1 MTLPVNLLVFG
12 DTPDWLAFV
21 KSSVVCFSIGG
32 FFAWTDICPE
42 KAINHYEDSFNNM
55 GMKNIE
61 SYEITKNVLNALD
74 KDTINETKNKIIKDE
89 TPFYLKRIMK
99 DFIGVKDTG
108 IYNTL
113 QDGRTKYNFKIFQ
126 KV

>member
-1 MTLPVNLLVFG
+1 
-12 DTPDWLAFV
+12 
-21 KSSVVCFSIGG
+21 
-32 FFAWTDICPE
+32 
-42 KAINHYEDSFNNM
+42 M

-74 KDTINETKNKIIKDE
+74 KDAINETKNKIIKDE

-126 KV
+126 KI

>member
-1 MTLPVNLLVFG
+1 MPFDNDSYDVIINVESSHCYPSIPQFLSE
-12 DTPDWLAFV
+12 V
-21 KSSVVCFSIGG
+21 KRVLKPGG

-89 TPFYLKRIMK
+89 TLSLIH
-99 DFIGVKDTG
+99 I
-108 IYNTL
+108 
-113 QDGRTKYNFKIFQ
+113 
-126 KV
+126 

>member
-1 MTLPVNLLVFG
+1 MDIAVVSAACFITL
-12 DTPDWLAFV
+12 D
-21 KSSVVCFSIGG
+21 
-32 FFAWTDICPE
+32 
-42 KAINHYEDSFNNM
+42 
-55 GMKNIE
+55 
-61 SYEITKNVLNALD
+61 
-74 KDTINETKNKIIKDE
+74 KNKIIKDE

>member
-1 MTLPVNLLVFG
+1 
-12 DTPDWLAFV
+12 
-21 KSSVVCFSIGG
+21 
-32 FFAWTDICPE
+32 
-42 KAINHYEDSFNNM
+42 
-55 GMKNIE
+55 
-61 SYEITKNVLNALD
+61 
-74 KDTINETKNKIIKDE
+74 
-89 TPFYLKRIMK
+89 MK